1 MDRMIH
7 TALNTL
13 NNLYMNRAVKSQNLS
28 NLNVPGFRRDMG
40 TTFSSGFLTEDKRFD
55 ARIFALHEGANV
67 FSANPG
73 NLSETGLE
81 TDVAIR
87 GSGFFMIQPDT
98 GGPAL
103 SRRGDFEVSNLGELT
118 DGAGAKI
125 LDNNL
130 NPINIPPNR
139 RIIVSENGDLFIE
152 PLGEPEGTRVL
163 AATIGLTSGSEEP
176 LHKDTDGE
184 IRLVAGGIPA
194 ADQNVVLAQGFIE
207 NSNVNAIEE
216 LVDTLSQQR
225 LFEVNVKFISL
236 SEEIDEGGASI
247 MRLPQ

>member
-40 TTFSSGFLTEDKRFD
+40 TTFSSGFLTEDKRYD

-118 DGAGAKI
+118 D
-125 LDNNL
+125 
-130 NPINIPPNR
+130 
-139 RIIVSENGDLFIE
+139 
-152 PLGEPEGTRVL
+152 
-163 AATIGLTSGSEEP
+163 
-176 LHKDTDGE
+176 
-184 IRLVAGGIPA
+184 
-194 ADQNVVLAQGFIE
+194 
-207 NSNVNAIEE
+207 
-216 LVDTLSQQR
+216 LS
-225 LFEVNVKFISL
+225 LIH
-236 SEEIDEGGASI
+236 I
-247 MRLPQ
+247 

>member
-1 MDRMIH
+1 MR
-7 TALNTL
+7 
-13 NNLYMNRAVKSQNLS
+13 
-28 NLNVPGFRRDMG
+28 
-40 TTFSSGFLTEDKRFD
+40 
-55 ARIFALHEGANV
+55 
-67 FSANPG
+67 
-73 NLSETGLE
+73 
-81 TDVAIR
+81 
-87 GSGFFMIQPDT
+87 

-118 DGAGAKI
+118 DGAGAI

-236 SEEIDEGGASI
+236 SEQIDEGGASI

>member
-1 MDRMIH
+1 M
-7 TALNTL
+7 
-13 NNLYMNRAVKSQNLS
+13 
-28 NLNVPGFRRDMG
+28 
-40 TTFSSGFLTEDKRFD
+40 
-55 ARIFALHEGANV
+55 
-67 FSANPG
+67 
-73 NLSETGLE
+73 E

-87 GSGFFMIQPDT
+87 GNGFFIIKPDT
-98 GGPAL
+98 GEPAL
-103 SRRGDFEVSNLGELT
+103 SRRGDFEVSNLGDLT
-118 DGAGAKI
+118 DGAGSQI

-130 NPINIPPNR
+130 NPINIPPHR

-184 IRLVAGGIPA
+184 IRLVEGGIPA

-207 NSNVNAIEE
+207 NSNVIAIEE

-236 SEEIDEGGASI
+236 SEQIDEGGASI